1 MKHKFKK
8 LVALLLTA
16 MMIISLAAL
25 IPPKKANAAAP
36 KLVAFTF
43 DDGPC
48 ANTAGLLD
56 GLKKRGAKVTFFMVG
71 SSGSYGISHWT
82 SVASRMVED
91 GHQVANHTWSHVA
104 PFGNLSPTRM
114 KNEIDNV
121 YPYLRR
127 AMGGDFKQLVR
138 IPGGDMSAR
147 TSATVNHPMIRFDF
161 DTWDYKTSDS
171 NKVYNSIISQVKDGS
186 IVCLHDSHASSCTAA
201 LMAID
206 YLQARGY
213 ECVTV
218 SELFRR
224 RGITL
229 EPYKTYNCAYN
240 KGINLPAYKAPDV
253 TVNDSDF
260 GDRTVK
266 VSTPDSGI
274 TLRYTT
280 NGSIPNLSSPV
291 WDKDKKITEDM
302 TLTVAGFDAYGT
314 RTPVVTKTIKKGYSR
329 FIFDKDYYLEK
340 NPDLRTSV
348 GTDYDA
354 LYDHFINNGLEEGRI
369 ASPVFNVKDYREL
382 NPDLDKAFK
391 NDLTKY
397 LDHFESNG
405 IKEGRIASMSFSVG
419 YYKEKYPDLAA
430 AFKDNYKS
438 YFEHYITTGRKEGRT
453 APAIQDFSGSFSR
466 IEP

>member
-1 MKHKFKK
+1 MKSNFKK
-8 LVALLLTA
+8 LVALLMTA
-16 MMIISLAAL
+16 LMIISLAAL
-25 IPPKKANAAAP
+25 IPPKKAEAATP

-43 DDGPC
+43 DDGPYSY
-48 ANTAGLLD
+48 TSGLLD
-56 GLKKRGAKVTFFMVG
+56 GLKKRGAHVTFFMVG
-71 SSGSYGISHWT
+71 ASGSCGVSHWE
-82 SVASRMVED
+82 SLLPRMVEE
-91 GHQVANHTWSHVA
+91 GHQIANHTWSHVA

-147 TSATVNHPMIRFDF
+147 TSAPVNHPMIRFDF
-161 DTWDYKTSDS
+161 DTKDYLTYDA

-186 IVCLHDSHASSCTAA
+186 IVCLHDRVGTSCTAA

-229 EPYKTYNCAYN
+229 EAYKTYNSAYN
-240 KGINLPAYKAPDV
+240 KGINLPAYKAPDITV
-253 TVNDSDF
+253 TYSDF
-260 GDRTVK
+260 DVRTVK
-266 VSTPDSGI
+266 VSTTDSGI

-280 NGSIPNLSSPV
+280 NGSTPNLSSPV
-291 WDKDKKITEDM
+291 WSGTKKVTEDM
-302 TLTVAGFDAYGT
+302 TITVAGFDVYGT

-329 FIFDKDYYLEK
+329 FIFDKDYYLER

-354 LYDHFINNGLEEGRI
+354 LYNHFINNGLAEGRI
-369 ASPVFNVKDYREL
+369 SSPVFNVKDYREL

-391 NDLTKY
+391 DDLTKY
-397 LDHFESNG
+397 LDHFENNG
-405 IKEGRIASMSFSVG
+405 IEEGRIASMDFSVG

-430 AFKDNYKS
+430 AFKDDYKS

-453 APAIQDFSGSFSR
+453 APAIQDFSGTFTL
-466 IEP
+466 IP

>member
-1 MKHKFKK
+1 MKFHSKK
-8 LVALLLTA
+8 LVALLMTA
-16 MMIISLAAL
+16 MMIISLATL
-25 IPPKKANAAAP
+25 VPPKKAEAATP

-48 ANTAGLLD
+48 ANTSGLLD
-56 GLKKRGAKVTFFMVG
+56 GLKKRNAKVTFFMVG

-91 GHQVANHTWSHVA
+91 GHQIANHTWSHVA

-121 YPYLRR
+121 YPYLQR

-161 DTWDYKTSDS
+161 DTWDYKTSDA

-240 KGINLPAYKAPDV
+240 KGINLPAYKAPEI
-253 TVNDSDF
+253 TITYSDI
-260 GDRTVK
+260 GEKSVK
-266 VSTPDSGI
+266 VSTTDSGI

-280 NGSIPNLSSPV
+280 NGTTPNLSSPV
-291 WDKDKKITEDM
+291 WSGTKKITED
-302 TLTVAGFDAYGT
+302 LNITVAGFDAYGT
-314 RTPVVTKTIKKGYSR
+314 RTPIAQKLIKKTYSR
-329 FIFDKDYYLEK
+329 FIFDPDYYLAK
-340 NPDLRTSV
+340 NPDLRTTV

-354 LYDHFINNGLEEGRI
+354 LYDHFINNGLYEGRI
-369 ASPVFNVKDYREL
+369 ASPVFNVKDYREI
-382 NPDLDKAFK
+382 NADLDAAFK
-391 NDLTKY
+391 DDLKQY
-397 LDHFESNG
+397 LDHFDSTG
-405 IKEGRIASMSFSVG
+405 IKEGRIASMDFSVR
-419 YYKEKYPDLAA
+419 YYKELYPDLAA
-430 AFKDNYKS
+430 AFKDDFKA
-438 YFEHYITTGRKEGRT
+438 YFEHYITKGRSEGRR
-453 APAIQDFSGSFSR
+453 APAMQDFSGEFSR
-466 IEP
+466 VTP